1 LNGGIP
7 TWEAYARAR
16 AAAEKAKELTPDTP
30 EVHRSLG
37 VIEHYY
43 GWDVAREERELRLAV
58 EGNPRDAD
66 AHFWLTLCLCL
77 CSGKEED
84 ALAAARQSVALEPHS
99 GNALAALGWV
109 PAARRRFA
117 DALPDFEKAVE
128 KSPTAVFPLWSLGY
142 AQHQVGR
149 FEDAVQTLAR
159 VVQVTDR
166 AHFFEM
172 ALHGAALHAAG
183 RVEEARATLAELE
196 ARSANEYV
204 PPLDRALLLSA
215 MGQREDA
222 LRQLERA
229 YEERNAL
236 MWFRIY
242 LPYFDPL
249 VAEPRYRALSEKL
262 ARLAPVRLSAGG

>member
-1 LNGGIP
+1 VWGFYGGIP

-84 ALAAARQSVALEPHS
+84 ALAAARQSVALEPT
-99 GNALAALGWV
+99 
-109 PAARRRFA
+109 PATRSRRSAGCPPRA
-117 DALPDFEKAVE
+117 GASRTRCRTSRRP
-128 KSPTAVFPLWSLGY
+128 SRSRRPPVFPLWSLGY

-159 VVQVTDR
+159 VSR
-166 AHFFEM
+166 
-172 ALHGAALHAAG
+172 
-183 RVEEARATLAELE
+183 
-196 ARSANEYV
+196 
-204 PPLDRALLLSA
+204 
-215 MGQREDA
+215 
-222 LRQLERA
+222 
-229 YEERNAL
+229 
-236 MWFRIY
+236 
-242 LPYFDPL
+242 
-249 VAEPRYRALSEKL
+249 
-262 ARLAPVRLSAGG
+262 